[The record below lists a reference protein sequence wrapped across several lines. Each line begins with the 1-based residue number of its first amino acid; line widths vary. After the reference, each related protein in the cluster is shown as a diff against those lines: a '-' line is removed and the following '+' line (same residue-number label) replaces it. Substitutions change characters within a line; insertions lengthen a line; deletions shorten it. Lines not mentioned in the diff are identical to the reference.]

1 MKKVIFY
8 VLLFI
13 AFLITTYLILGYFKV
28 SNFWVL
34 MGLSFLSAYGSRKLI
49 SLIAYGNLK
58 EKEEERK

>member
-28 SNFWVL
+28 SNFWAL
-34 MGLSFLSAYGSRKLI
+34 RGLSFLSAYDSRKLI